1 MEGKVALVTGASKGI
16 GKAIAA
22 TLADSGAKVMLSS
35 RKIEGL
41 ESAAAE
47 IGGDTAVFAAN
58 AGDPEAARACV
69 AATVERFGPIDILVN
84 NAAANPYF
92 GPTMKVDEAR
102 FDKTF
107 QVNLRGPVFWSQA
120 VWEAGMKDRPGVIV
134 NIASVGG
141 LRAENG
147 LGVYNLTKAGLIHLT
162 RQLANELGPT
172 RVVGVAPGL
181 VQTDFAKVLVDN
193 FGERLAAQ
201 MPLKRLG
208 VPQDIAN
215 LVAFL
220 ASDAASWI
228 TGETF
233 VIDGGAGVRAG

>member
-1 MEGKVALVTGASKGI
+1 
-16 GKAIAA
+16 
-22 TLADSGAKVMLSS
+22 
-35 RKIEGL
+35 
-41 ESAAAE
+41 
-47 IGGDTAVFAAN
+47 
-58 AGDPEAARACV
+58 
-69 AATVERFGPIDILVN
+69 
-84 NAAANPYF
+84 
-92 GPTMKVDEAR
+92 
-102 FDKTF
+102 
-107 QVNLRGPVFWSQA
+107 
-120 VWEAGMKDRPGVIV
+120 MKDRPGVIV

-141 LRAENG
+141 LRAEGG

-162 RQLANELGPT
+162 RQLGNELGPT

-193 FGERLAAQ
+193 FGDRLAAQ

-215 LVAFL
+215 LVTFL